1 MENREREMLDE
12 LMDMAEEIQVP
23 EGLTPDAVEKKLL
36 EVDERKPA
44 RKRAPHFDSRACGGM
59 LPACMRGCL
68 QDMEPAECGRR
79 GRLPFYRRP
88 EDGRRD
94 RDGGEL

>member
-12 LMDMAEEIQVP
+12 LRDMAVEIQVP
-23 EGLTPDAVEKKLL
+23 DGVTPDSGSGRAEACKK
-36 EVDERKPA
+36 A
-44 RKRAPHFDSRACGGM
+44 APHFDSRACGGM